1 MRRFTEAEVVEVWER
16 RQAGELTRSI
26 ARRLG
31 RNGSSIRRVFED
43 AGGVRPA
50 RRRRATRHLTLVER
64 EEISRGVAGGEPLRS
79 IARRLGRAPSTV
91 SREVARN
98 GGRRRYRAHWA
109 DRAASGVGLGD
120 LNRANWRPTDRCVPR
135 LRTSWRFGGPRSRSR
150 VGCGART
157 LVTRRCTCPTK
168 RSI

>member
-1 MRRFTEAEVVEVWER
+1 MRRFTEAEIVEVWDW

-50 RRRRATRHLTLVER
+50 RRRRTTRHLLLVER

-98 GGRRRYRAHWA
+98 GGRCRYRAHRA
-109 DRAASGVGLGD
+109 DRAAWESGPATQGVQTGDQQTVACRGRGQARGFLVSAADLGLVG
-120 LNRANWRPTDRCVPR
+120 THVP
-135 LRTSWRFGGPRSRSR
+135 W
-150 VGCGART
+150 C
-157 LVTRRCTCPTK
+157 
-168 RSI
+168 